1 MPKLLFASVA
11 LLAQTVLCAQLVN
24 LNESLTCNDK
34 DCEPAGLVA
43 QEATMRQDGH
53 VDRLLEESDPIGS
66 IVAFLFCC
74 CCCWPV
80 LGCIVYCIFQSLC
93 CFVFVYGSFIFVCIG
108 LIALM
113 AGAPSV
119 LGFVLLVGGIV
130 WGCIGE
136 QRKRKAAAEAEAAN
150 AATA

>member
-43 QEATMRQDGH
+43 QEATVRQDGH
-53 VDRLLEESDPIGS
+53 VDRLLAESDPTSS
-66 IVAFLFCC
+66 IVGFLFC

-80 LGCIVYCIFQSLC
+80 LGCIVCSIFQSLC
-93 CFVFVYGSFIFVCIG
+93 CLVFAYGSFIFVSIG

-113 AGAPSV
+113 ASAPTV